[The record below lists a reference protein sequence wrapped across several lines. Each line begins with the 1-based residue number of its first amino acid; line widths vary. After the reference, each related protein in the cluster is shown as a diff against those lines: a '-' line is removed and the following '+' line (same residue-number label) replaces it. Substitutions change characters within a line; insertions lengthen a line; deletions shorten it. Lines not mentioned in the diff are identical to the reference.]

1 MTLISMQNASLTFSD
16 LEILIDEKLFIEA
29 NERICL
35 TGKNGSGKSTL
46 LKIINKKQDL
56 DNGYI
61 TYKKNIKISYLN
73 QKNPENLNISTYDF
87 FKRKIFK
94 KDKKTKN
101 FNKIIEIEKIIEKLK
116 LKKNKLLSEL
126 SGGFLRK
133 VLLGASIIDNPDI
146 LLLDEPT
153 NHLDINTIQWLEKF
167 LKKFSGSV
175 LFVSHD
181 RAFIQNICTR
191 IIDLDRGKLNSFPGD
206 YERYISLKR
215 KEKKIEKIHKKL
227 FDYTLKKEEKWIRKG
242 IKARSTRNEGR
253 VKFLEKLR
261 KEKNNYK
268 KIENLNKIEINQIKE
283 YSGKITFELK
293 NISFNIKDK
302 KIIKNFSEIIQ
313 YGEKIG
319 LIGSNGSGK
328 STMLEIITGEKSV
341 KSGNIYHRKD
351 IKIAYFKQDRSELN
365 PEKSIIENIDHGKET
380 FLLNGKEQNLIG
392 YLKKFLFQPNQ
403 LRRLVKTLSGGEC
416 NRLLLAKIFLR
427 PSNVLILD
435 EPTNDLDIN
444 SLELLEKI
452 IMQYLGTVFIV
463 SHDRYF
469 IHKTVNKYWFFKGN
483 GLITKHIEKL
493 DYSFEEKKT
502 QKKQKKSLL
511 KNKKNNIPLLL
522 LYKKNIKKELEKTLN
537 KIENIEKNIII
548 LQKKTNEPNF
558 FKKNINDQL
567 PILKKLN
574 EEEQKLEKKII
585 YWESLE
591 EKL

>member
-1 MTLISMQNASLTFSD
+1 MTLISMQNASLKFSD
-16 LEILIDEKLFIEA
+16 LEILIDEKLFIET

-101 FNKIIEIEKIIEKLK
+101 LNKIIEIEKIIEKLK

-242 IKARSTRNEGR
+242 IKARTTRNEGR

-328 STMLEIITGEKSV
+328 STMLEIITGEKSI

-365 PEKSIIENIDHGKET
+365 PEKSIIENIDHGKEN

-493 DYSFEEKKT
+493 DYSFEAKKI
-502 QKKQKKSLL
+502 QKKKKKSLL
-511 KNKKNNIPLLL
+511 KNKKNNINLLL

-548 LQKKTNEPNF
+548 LQKKINEPNF

-567 PILKKLN
+567 PILNKLN
-574 EEEQKLEKKII
+574 EEEKKLEKKII